1 MRSVRVSLSAVAY
14 LVQVVLGSNL
24 LVSHYNGN
32 LYSLSLT
39 TSGAAGSL
47 SIKQTLRAG
56 GSMPSWLTLDSATG
70 TLYITDE
77 SSWGNPVLT
86 TVSVSTDGTLKTAT
100 TARSN
105 GGELH
110 STLYGGSDGK
120 GFIAAAE

>member
-1 MRSVRVSLSAVAY
+1 MGSLKASLSAAAC
-14 LVQVVLGSNL
+14 LVQAALGANL

-32 LYSLSLT
+32 LYSLALT

-56 GSMPSWLTLDSATG
+56 GSMPSWLTLDSASG
-70 TLYITDE
+70 TLYVTDE
-77 SSWGNPVLT
+77 STYGSPVLT
-86 TVSVSTDGTLKTAT
+86 SVSVANDGSLKSAS

-110 STLYGGSDGK
+110 STLYGGADGK

>member
-1 MRSVRVSLSAVAY
+1 
-14 LVQVVLGSNL
+14 VLGANL

-39 TSGAAGSL
+39 TSGATGTL

-56 GSMPSWLTLDSATG
+56 GSMPSWLTLDSTSG
-70 TLYITDE
+70 TLYVTDE
-77 SSWGNPVLT
+77 SSYGSPVLT
-86 TVSVSTDGTLKTAT
+86 SVAVAADGTLRTAS